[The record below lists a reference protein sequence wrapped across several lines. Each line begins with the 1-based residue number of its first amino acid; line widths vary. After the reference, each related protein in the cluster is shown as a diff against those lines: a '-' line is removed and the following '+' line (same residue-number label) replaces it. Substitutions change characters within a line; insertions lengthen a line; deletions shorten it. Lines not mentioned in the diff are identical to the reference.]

1 MGTLTHALKEWQVT
15 VKALTQGET
24 ILLLRKGGIQERG
37 GRFTVQHDRVWLYP
51 TVEHQQ
57 SELLKPRYAVLVK
70 SGATESESASPAIA
84 LDAWAEVAAVM
95 PVRDQV
101 AAYNLLPWHVW
112 NQDFV
117 TARWQW
123 KPERPLLALVLRVY
137 RLAVPIQ
144 IPYQAAYGGCR
155 SWLELGTAIATEPSV
170 PVLEDAQFA
179 EQLAAIRAIV
189 D

>member
-15 VKALTQGET
+15 VNALTQGET

-37 GRFTVQHDRVWLYP
+37 GQFTVQHDRVWLYP
-51 TVEHQQ
+51 TLEHQQ
-57 SELLKPRYAVLVK
+57 PELLKPRYAVMVK
-70 SGATESESASPAIA
+70 SVAAAADPPAAIA
-84 LDAWAEVAAVM
+84 LDAWAEVVAVM

-101 AAYNLLPWHVW
+101 SAYNLLPWHVW
-112 NQDFV
+112 NQEFV

-123 KPERPLLALVLRVY
+123 KPERPLLALVLRVH
-137 RLAVPIQ
+137 RLEVPIQ
-144 IPYQAAYGGCR
+144 IPYQAKYGGCR
-155 SWLELGTAIATEPSV
+155 SWLELGTAIATEPSA
-170 PVLEDAQFA
+170 PVLEAAQFA